1 MQSQHTSSF
10 FRQTSTRRILNFQS
24 FTHSIKALL
33 SFIHS
38 LSPSLFS
45 LFRSFPSSSFPF
57 LLTKTRLIFLLPV
70 PYLPSDFIFPHYH
83 GLYPN
88 STLGQFLSRMTRS
101 GQCHSA
107 EAALQQ
113 RPLPVVLLKAG
124 AYVLLLW
131 F

>member
-24 FTHSIKALL
+24 FTHSIKTLL

-38 LSPSLFS
+38 LPLSLFS
-45 LFRSFPSSSFPF
+45 LFHSFPSSSSPF

-70 PYLPSDFIFPHYH
+70 PYLPSDFIFPDYH

-88 STLGQFLSRMTRS
+88 SILGQFLSRVTRS

-107 EAALQQ
+107 KAALQQ